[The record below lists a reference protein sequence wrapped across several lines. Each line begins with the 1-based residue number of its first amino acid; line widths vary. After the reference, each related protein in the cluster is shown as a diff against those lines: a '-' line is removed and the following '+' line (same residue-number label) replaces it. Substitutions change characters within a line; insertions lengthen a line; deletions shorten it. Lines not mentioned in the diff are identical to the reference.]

1 MLQKSK
7 QRVINSTL
15 KQGMKSGAPEE
26 LTQRD
31 INSTLKPGMKSGAPE
46 E

>member
-15 KQGMKSGAPEE
+15 KQGIKSGAPESK
-26 LTQRD
+26 QRV
-31 INSTLKPGMKSGAPE
+31 INSRLKQGMKSDAPE

>member
-1 MLQKSK
+1 MLQRSK

-15 KQGMKSGAPEE
+15 KQGIKSGAPESK
-26 LTQRD
+26 QRV
-31 INSTLKPGMKSGAPE
+31 INSRLKQGMKSDAQE

>member
-26 LTQRD
+26 LTELS
-31 INSTLKPGMKSGAPE
+31 IVH
-46 E
+46 